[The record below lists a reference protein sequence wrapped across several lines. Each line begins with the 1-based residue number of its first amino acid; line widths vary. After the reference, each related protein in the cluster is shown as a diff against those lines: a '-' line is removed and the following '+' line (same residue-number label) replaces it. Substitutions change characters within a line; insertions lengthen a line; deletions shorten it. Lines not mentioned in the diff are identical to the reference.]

1 MTGQMGDSARRLLA
15 AFFALALLL
24 ASLPGTNWTAVPTDP
39 DLSAGDYALVQV
51 THGTAGAVA
60 AKATAAGATDVAALD
75 KLDLVTA
82 RLSADALR
90 SLQSD
95 PRVSYLGADAVVEA
109 SGREDHFVRGKGRP
123 SPGVQVVDADQAWTG
138 ATGRGVTVALMDT
151 GIAEHPDLEGSV
163 VARMDFVHDGA
174 TLLDPSGH
182 GTFVAGLIAAHGRT
196 FSGVAPDAKLVSL
209 RVLDRSEERRVG
221 KD

>member
-15 AFFALALLL
+15 AFFALSLLV
-24 ASLPGTNWTAVPTDP
+24 AILPGTNWTAVPADP
-39 DLSAGDYALVQV
+39 DLSPGDYALVQV

-95 PRVSYLGADAVVEA
+95 SRVSSPERAQIPTSTRCRA
-109 SGREDHFVRGKGRP
+109 S
-123 SPGVQVVDADQAWTG
+123 A
-138 ATGRGVTVALMDT
+138 
-151 GIAEHPDLEGSV
+151 SV
-163 VARMDFVHDGA
+163 W
-174 TLLDPSGH
+174 
-182 GTFVAGLIAAHGRT
+182 
-196 FSGVAPDAKLVSL
+196 
-209 RVLDRSEERRVG
+209 
-221 KD
+221 

>member
-15 AFFALALLL
+15 AFFALALLV
-24 ASLPGTNWTAVPTDP
+24 AGLPGTNWTAVPTDP

-51 THGTAGAVA
+51 AHGNAGAVA

-95 PRVSYLGADAVVEA
+95 SRVSDLAAGAVVEP
-109 SGREDHFVRGKGRP
+109 SGREDHFQQGKRSP
-123 SPGVQVVDADQAWTG
+123 SPGVPAVDPDQA
-138 ATGRGVTVALMDT
+138 RRRPPRRRVTVALMDT
-151 GIAEHPDLEGSV
+151 RIAEHPD
-163 VARMDFVHDGA
+163 
-174 TLLDPSGH
+174 
-182 GTFVAGLIAAHGRT
+182 
-196 FSGVAPDAKLVSL
+196 
-209 RVLDRSEERRVG
+209 
-221 KD
+221 